1 MRLLL
6 FLLLLG
12 FALPGVAAT
21 IPISNVDS
29 EVAPAVP
36 AAEEH
41 LATEAIRE
49 AAPAQEPPRPTAAV
63 VPSLDAATINHLLN
77 TPVPERMEFCDEPV
91 PLERPDVVERLDL
104 ELVVILGSPV
114 TTAMWVKRIPRY
126 FPQVEAELERRG
138 LPQDLKYV
146 ALVES
151 NLRASARSSA
161 GAVGPWQFV
170 GSTGREMGLERR
182 AWVDERRDWQKAT
195 TAALDYLSALR
206 DSFGSWP
213 AALAAYNAGRGRVS
227 RAMEEQQHTGYYDL
241 VLPRE
246 TERYVFRMLAAKLV
260 IEHPERYGIRVPE
273 AHLYAPLVVAVHEFR
288 VRRREL
294 PLAAVARAAGVPY
307 RELRRLNPWLVGAPL
322 PRGTYRIQVPTA
334 TEGNFDSELARWE
347 AANPEPQRVYYE
359 VRRGDT
365 LSAIARRHSVSLR
378 SLLQWNSLNSRSI
391 IRPGQELVIQL
402 VD

>member
-1 MRLLL
+1 MRFLL

-12 FALPGVAAT
+12 FALPGGSTT
-21 IPISNVDS
+21 IPVSTDEA
-29 EVAPAVP
+29 EVAPAVAHPGPDRSQDVAPPPATLRP
-36 AAEEH
+36 AAG
-41 LATEAIRE
+41 AV
-49 AAPAQEPPRPTAAV
+49 PP
-63 VPSLDAATINHLLN
+63 LGAATINHLLN
-77 TPVPERMEFCDEPV
+77 TQVPEQMEFCGEPV
-91 PLERPDVVERLDL
+91 PLERPDVAERLDL

-114 TTAMWVKRIPRY
+114 STTLWFKRIPRY
-126 FPQVEAELERRG
+126 FPMVEAELERRG

-151 NLRASARSSA
+151 NLRATARSSA
-161 GAVGPWQFV
+161 GAVGPWQFI
-170 GSTGREMGLERR
+170 GSTGTEMGLERR

-195 TAALDYLSALR
+195 VAALDYLTAMR
-206 DSFGSWP
+206 DSFDSWP
-213 AALAAYNAGRGRVS
+213 AALAAYNAGRRRVS
-227 RAMEEQQHTGYYDL
+227 QAMEDQQHTSYYDL

-260 IEHPERYGIRVPE
+260 VEDPERYGIRVPE
-273 AHLYAPLVVAVHEFR
+273 AHLYAPLDVAAHEFR
-288 VRRREL
+288 VQRRTL
-294 PLAAVARAAGVPY
+294 PVAAVAQAAGVPY

-334 TEGNFDSELARWE
+334 NAGGFDAGLSRWE

-365 LSAIARRHSVSLR
+365 LSAIARRHIVSLH
-378 SLLQWNSLNSRSI
+378 SLLQWNGLNSRSI